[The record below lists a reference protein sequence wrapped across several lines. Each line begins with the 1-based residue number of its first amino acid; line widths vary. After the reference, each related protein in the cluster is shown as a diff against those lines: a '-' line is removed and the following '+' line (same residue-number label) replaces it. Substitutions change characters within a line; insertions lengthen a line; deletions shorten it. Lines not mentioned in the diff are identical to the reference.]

1 MEEGCVWRCVNSAH
15 NGDVRQD
22 DEPEHRES
30 AHLAL
35 SMGNASLNRL
45 HAILKGPELTRSCRL
60 GAVSP
65 VVLVGIPH
73 PSRGS
78 SCGHLITL
86 TGPLELPM
94 RRSTLVLASERS
106 ERGQAGA
113 TVTSPRRIRFA
124 CLLYVDVSHCHE
136 VSHRPMTCQPYT
148 TDASR
153 RARALQVLEP

>member
-35 SMGNASLNRL
+35 SMGNAEFEQAPCNIEGPGIDSELSPGRCFTGCVGWHSSSQSRIIMWSFDHPHRSLGTPDAKK
-45 HAILKGPELTRSCRL
+45 HVGL
-60 GAVSP
+60 GVREERA
-65 VVLVGIPH
+65 
-73 PSRGS
+73 GS
-78 SCGHLITL
+78 GRRNSG
-86 TGPLELPM
+86 LP
-94 RRSTLVLASERS
+94 
-106 ERGQAGA
+106 
-113 TVTSPRRIRFA
+113 TSHTF
-124 CLLYVDVSHCHE
+124 CLLCVDVSHCHE
-136 VSHRPMTCQPYT
+136 VSHRPMTCQPFT